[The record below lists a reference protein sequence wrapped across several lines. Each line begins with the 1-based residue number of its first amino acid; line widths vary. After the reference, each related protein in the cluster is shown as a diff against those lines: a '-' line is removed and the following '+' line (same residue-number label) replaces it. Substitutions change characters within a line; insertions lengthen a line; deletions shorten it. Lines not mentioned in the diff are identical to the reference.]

1 MIFDPLKFT
10 QTNSIILGHFIGD
23 ILNASSEKEVYAV
36 LARNLNSLIPNDRV
50 SVTLL
55 NEEKNMLEIF
65 SLEGV
70 NGILP
75 IGDFLQI
82 DTTFAGTALLQK
94 TGQTNFID
102 LNTKTDD
109 GKKLY
114 QEGMRC
120 IINAPLIIQGQ
131 SIGTINTATSNP
143 KGFNSESLALL
154 ELITRLVS
162 SHIERQRLLVDRE
175 KSLKKYKSYSIQLEN
190 LNRLSQQL
198 SNVKSISEMMMV
210 CENVVQSIMP
220 SQRVSYA
227 TYLPENDSFKV
238 TLLSGE
244 ENKQLHT
251 FKAKGTELKQVLDE
265 GKPLYIP
272 DFKLHTNSEHKL
284 LYKMGMRRSISI
296 PIKVDGIVVS
306 ILSAASKTAVKNDD
320 SMMQVLGAMGGIIS
334 GTLERIKTNDK
345 LNYQANYDMLTSLP
359 NRHMFYSHLNTLCD
373 DPKSSF
379 FSILFIDLDRFKEVN
394 DALGHQAG
402 DDLLCLVAKRITQV
416 TRKQDLVARI
426 GGDEFVV
433 LINNC
438 SSSLTKKTAERIINS
453 LSLPFH
459 LEDGLITI
467 GASIGISTSSAGLS
481 NADDMIKSADKSMYK
496 VKSKGGGDYL

>member
-1 MIFDPLKFT
+1 MIFDPLNFT
-10 QTNSIILGHFIGD
+10 QTSSIILGHFIGG
-23 ILNASSEKEVYAV
+23 IINASSEKEVYSV
-36 LARNLNSLIPNDRV
+36 LARNLTSLIPNDRA

-55 NEEKNMLEIF
+55 NEEKIMLEVF
-65 SLEGV
+65 SLEGLDGRLRV
-70 NGILP
+70 GN
-75 IGDFLQI
+75 FLQI
-82 DTTFAGTALLQK
+82 DTTYAGKAFLQK
-94 TGQTNFID
+94 TGQINFID
-102 LNTKTDD
+102 LNTQADD
-109 GKKLY
+109 GKTLY

-154 ELITRLVS
+154 ELIAQLVS

-175 KSLKKYKSYSIQLEN
+175 MSLKKYKIYSIQLEN

-210 CENVVQSIMP
+210 CEYVVQSIMP

-227 TYLPENDSFKV
+227 TYLPEDDSFKV
-238 TLLSGE
+238 TVLSGE
-244 ENKQLHT
+244 DNKQLHT
-251 FKAKGTELKQVLDE
+251 IKAEGTELKQVLDE

-272 DFKLHTNSEHKL
+272 DFKLQANSENKL

-296 PIKVDGIVVS
+296 PIKVDGVVIS
-306 ILSAASKTAVKNDD
+306 ILSGASKTAVENDD

-334 GTLERIKTNDK
+334 GTLERIKTNEK

-359 NRHMFYSHLNTLCD
+359 NRHMFYSQLNTLCD

-379 FSILFIDLDRFKEVN
+379 FSILFIDLDRFKGVN
-394 DALGHQAG
+394 DMLGHQAG
-402 DDLLCLVAKRITQV
+402 DDLLCLVAKRISQV
-416 TRKQDLVARI
+416 TRKEDLVARI

-438 SSSLTKKTAERIINS
+438 SSSLTQKTAERINNS
-453 LSLPFH
+453 LSIPFQ
-459 LEDGLITI
+459 LEGELITI
-467 GASIGISTSSAGLS
+467 GSSIGISKSSEGLT
-481 NADDMIKSADKSMYK
+481 NADDMIQSADKAMYK
-496 VKSKGGGDYL
+496 VKSKGGGAYL